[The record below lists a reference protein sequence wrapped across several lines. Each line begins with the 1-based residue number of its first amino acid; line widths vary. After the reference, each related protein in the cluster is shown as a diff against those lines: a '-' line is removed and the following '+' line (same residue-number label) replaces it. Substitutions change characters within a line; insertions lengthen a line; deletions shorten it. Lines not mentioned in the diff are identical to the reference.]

1 MTVVCGFTQTKSKVN
16 YASVS
21 SMTKPVFQSH
31 VNASGKD
38 KLKESSL
45 DCHESMEV
53 YKQGTKE
60 RDLHEDDLY

>member
-1 MTVVCGFTQTKSKVN
+1 
-16 YASVS
+16 
-21 SMTKPVFQSH
+21 MTKPVFKSH
-31 VNASGKD
+31 VNASDKD

-53 YKQGTKE
+53 QGTKE

>member
-1 MTVVCGFTQTKSKVN
+1 MRD
-16 YASVS
+16 
-21 SMTKPVFQSH
+21 
-31 VNASGKD
+31 KD

-60 RDLHEDDLY
+60 RDLHEDDLYGGIRRRKRANPNQCT

>member
-1 MTVVCGFTQTKSKVN
+1 M
-16 YASVS
+16 
-21 SMTKPVFQSH
+21 MKPVFKSH
-31 VNASGKD
+31 VNASDKD

-45 DCHESMEV
+45 DCLESMEV